1 MKTPYYLFR
10 KEMNFDTLSLFLYY
24 SMTFHFSEKI
34 TCEREN
40 ILSEMQAG
48 SYWIKILST
57 HVNIELLTGTQ
68 VIEYV
73 VATNNPSGFVPVI
86 TFRLSEF
93 YEHKPII
100 MIFPFCFLSTPHCLT
115 LICIS
120 NFYPDNW
127 SQTSC
132 SGLSYGKE
140 QLNTNQGKSFF
151 IQLHF
156 RWYWIT
162 LIGWERR

>member
-1 MKTPYYLFR
+1 M
-10 KEMNFDTLSLFLYY
+10 
-24 SMTFHFSEKI
+24 
-34 TCEREN
+34 
-40 ILSEMQAG
+40 
-48 SYWIKILST
+48 
-57 HVNIELLTGTQ
+57 
-68 VIEYV
+68 
-73 VATNNPSGFVPVI
+73 PVI

-132 SGLSYGKE
+132 SGLPYGKE
-140 QLNTNQGKSFF
+140 QLNTNQEKSFLFNHILGDIELPSLVEQEGNSFSDMDFRFEF
-151 IQLHF
+151 ISSLTMMFPYNFCSLVLAHNNMKNGIVRFKSLKQYCFL
-156 RWYWIT
+156 
-162 LIGWERR
+162 